1 MATKGVESEKID
13 EFINYIDG
21 ALAEHGVA
29 IPADSKNV
37 EEFTKEEQKRI
48 IHKVDRRL
56 VTGLGLLMGMCLM
69 DRTNLG
75 STSIAGYAPLIRTLF
90 LEVYNQLTDDTS
102 TECRW
107 NLVYRVAQ
115 NM

>member
-1 MATKGVESEKID
+1 MATKGVESEKVE
-13 EFINYIDG
+13 EFISDIDG
-21 ALAEHGVA
+21 ALAEHGPA
-29 IPADSKNV
+29 IPADSKKV
-37 EEFTKEEQKRI
+37 EEFTKEEQRRI

-75 STSIAGYAPLIRTLF
+75 SASIAGYAPLIRILS
-90 LEVYNQLTDDTS
+90 LGVYNQLTDDKS

-107 NLVYRVAQ
+107 NSVYKVAQ